1 MKADD
6 AVPETPRTHEGV
18 GAAASTTTRRCQP
31 FGHASYS
38 LRRTAGVRAM
48 GLPGPEE
55 DLGVGSGSQG
65 RRSLANA
72 GPVPLPQGRR
82 DRRPADAE
90 WTLMVQLLGPGRPHT
105 TNSCPVRGSGDVSN
119 QPVESCLPWAA
130 VRTTSHSREASA
142 IQTPSPPGEALAI
155 RTRSAGFE
163 PIPGMATAGY
173 TRPIGLDTIPPSVG
187 PVPSLGWEA
196 TEPCAS
202 CT

>member
-90 WTLMVQLLGPGRPHT
+90 WTLMEQLLGPGRPHT

-142 IQTPSPPGEALAI
+142 IQTPSLPGGGVGHSDPVSRI
-155 RTRSAGFE
+155 RADTRDGHRRLHA
-163 PIPGMATAGY
+163 ANWA
-173 TRPIGLDTIPPSVG
+173 RHDPSQCGSCPKSGVG
-187 PVPSLGWEA
+187 GN
-196 TEPCAS
+196 
-202 CT
+202 